1 MEFINIPSTIKIS
14 PARIVLK
21 IGLGM
26 WKATKINLNNL
37 KKDGSTTLCHWIIA
51 IIDLPAE

>member
-21 IGLGM
+21 ISLGM

-37 KKDGSTTLCHWIIA
+37 KKDSSTTLCHWIIA